1 MYTVKIHKK
10 FDKERSTFRDGA
22 DKTVPKIAAEFC
34 QICALSNGEPSGTMS
49 KNGST
54 YFAPSAVGTGGETGG
69 RIEMSQNPRQSRSIR
84 TQLLAAMQAGEYA
97 HCDRLPRES
106 VLSERLGISRT
117 QLRDILASLDR
128 EGFITRRHG
137 VGTIINRH
145 VLGASARMD
154 IEVEFLDM
162 IRQSGHTPGV
172 AFVRAANDKADNKVA
187 AQLGIPAGTP
197 ILRISRL
204 CTADG
209 RPAIYCEDVV
219 EKARLQRP
227 YTAEE
232 LRQPIFDFLQEVC
245 GVSSYLDLTDLRP
258 VTADAVLAD
267 IFQVPQ
273 GTPLLNMD
281 EVDYDIDGAPVFAS
295 SEYFADGIFHHTV
308 LRKKL

>member
-1 MYTVKIHKK
+1 
-10 FDKERSTFRDGA
+10 
-22 DKTVPKIAAEFC
+22 
-34 QICALSNGEPSGTMS
+34 
-49 KNGST
+49 
-54 YFAPSAVGTGGETGG
+54 
-69 RIEMSQNPRQSRSIR
+69 MSQNPRQSKSIR
-84 TQLLAAMQAGEYA
+84 AQLLTAMQVGEYA

-106 VLSERLGISRT
+106 VLSEMLGISRT

-145 VLGASARMD
+145 VLGAPARMD

-172 AFVRAANDKADNKVA
+172 AFVRAADDKADSKVA
-187 AQLGIPAGTP
+187 AQLGIPTGTP

-219 EKARLQRP
+219 EKAKLQRP

-232 LRQPIFDFLQEVC
+232 LMDKSLVKGNYTIKDLKLPIFHFLQQFC
-245 GVSSYLDLTDLRP
+245 GIYPYLDLTDLRP
-258 VTADAVLAD
+258 VAADAALAD
-267 IFQVPQ
+267 VFQVPQ

-281 EVDYDIDGAPVFAS
+281 EVDYDIEGAPVFAS
-295 SEYFADGIFHHTV
+295 NEYFADGIFHHTV